1 MTLTHPAFAPLD
13 APTLVE
19 ASAGTGKTYTITTYF
34 VRGIIEQGYEPN
46 QILVVTYTK
55 AATADLRKRARD
67 RIVEALARLD
77 GPSGKADLLDEIL
90 PPAIAGHGR
99 ETVERRLR
107 NALASMDQSA
117 ILTIHGFCQRLLRDH
132 PLAFGIDFEFEVS
145 EDLAP
150 IYGELATDYWAS
162 ELYAKPAWLIHALR
176 EKSLRT
182 THLAKLAE
190 RALFPRVPLL
200 GPDPVEADGALVER
214 ALEARRAVGALWL
227 EHRDEVQQILLND
240 KGLNR
245 NSYRKASLPKW
256 FEELDAFA
264 KQDGLRKL
272 PKFMSKVAA
281 NGIIVNRNHEPPR
294 HAFFEACQALVEA
307 FDAVGPMLDYAV
319 FDFQRR
325 FLEVAEAEVRR
336 RREETGILSY
346 DDLLTIVRDRVV
358 TDSALASRIASEYP
372 LALVDEF
379 QDTDSVQ
386 YEIFRAAYGNGSCVY
401 VGDPKQAIYAFRG
414 ADVYSYI
421 AAARDVGER
430 ALSLDTNR
438 RSDPAMVHAVN
449 LVFGQR
455 DDPFIL
461 DRIGFHEVNAHEEK
475 ARSDLEPALDFVW
488 IDERTLK
495 APGSGIAELAANEVG
510 HLLRS
515 DARIEGRSIQPGDV
529 AVLCRS
535 NAKAREVTKALR
547 ELGIPTSLE
556 GDSSVLRTDI
566 ARAMRAVLQ
575 AALSPGDSRA
585 VRRALLTPLFG
596 VTPHA
601 LAHLNDEDWTDWVM
615 KFQYWHELWRNHGVV
630 RFVEEMLR
638 DGNAEARIAATPA
651 AKRELT
657 DLLHVEELLMRG
669 ERERQRDPIAL
680 MEWYRRLE
688 EGSQDEGMVRSEDL
702 QQRPDAE
709 SGAVR
714 VTTIHKSKGLEYGV
728 VVCPFT
734 WGDANLFDD
743 EKKAL
748 KFHDAEDALRID
760 LGSAKRDAHEEQAK
774 REKLSEA
781 LRVLYVALTRAKHR
795 CTLFWGRNKGWYG
808 SALGSLLHGGE
819 AAKDLDEAA
828 LRAQLE
834 AFAASSDGAIGC
846 RVPVAAAAQR
856 LEIDPP
862 AHELAALVSKR
873 GYDLSPRIASFSS
886 LTGHDEK
893 APEARPGDDDE
904 PTRPPLFASLPSGT
918 RTGLLLH
925 SILEQA
931 SFPELCRDEA
941 NPSVER
947 QLKDYGF
954 ATSLAPEVQ
963 RDLAVVAKSPL
974 LQQPNAPTL
983 VGLGPQLRELEFT
996 LTLDRPRIEDLA
1008 SLLERHRA
1016 PANMP
1021 SYPARL
1027 RELRGQSMTSFL
1039 RGFIDLVFEWKGR
1052 WFVADYKSN
1061 YLPSY
1066 APEALSEAVQ
1076 REHYVLQALLYS
1088 VAAARYLRQRVQ
1100 GFDPAQHWGGAMFLF
1115 LRGMGGPEAPGA
1127 SVLFDPQSSELL
1139 EALDEWLGGI
1149 DGRG

>member
-1 MTLTHPAFAPLD
+1 VTLAHPAFASLD

-34 VRGIIEQGYEPN
+34 VRGIIEQGYEPK

-55 AATADLRKRARD
+55 AATADLRKRARE

-90 PPAIAGHGR
+90 PAAIAEHGR
-99 ETVERRLR
+99 ETVEQRLR
-107 NALASMDQSA
+107 SALASMDQSA
-117 ILTIHGFCQRLLRDH
+117 ILTIHGFCQRLLQDH

-162 ELYAKPAWLIHALR
+162 ELYDKPAWLVHALR
-176 EKSLRT
+176 AKGLRT

-200 GPDPVEADGALVER
+200 GPEPVEADEALVER
-214 ALEARRAVGALWL
+214 ALEARRTAGTLWL
-227 EHRDEVQQILLND
+227 AHRDEVQQILLND
-240 KGLNR
+240 DGLNR
-245 NSYRKASLPKW
+245 GRYQKKSLPRW
-256 FEELDAFA
+256 FKDLDAFA
-264 KQDGLRKL
+264 KQDGLRELPDFMGKL
-272 PKFMSKVAA
+272 AQ
-281 NGIIVNRNHEPPR
+281 NGIIVKTNYEPPQ
-294 HAFFEACQALVEA
+294 HVFFEACQALVEA
-307 FDAVGPMLDYAV
+307 FDAVAPMLDFAV
-319 FDFQRR
+319 FDFQRG

-346 DDLLTIVRDRVV
+346 DDLLTIVHDQVV
-358 TDSALASRIASEYP
+358 ADPALASRIASEYR

-386 YEIFRAAYGNGSCVY
+386 YEIFKAAYGNGSCVY

-421 AAARDVGER
+421 TAARDVGDRE
-430 ALSLDTNR
+430 LSLDTNR

-455 DDPFIL
+455 NDPFML
-461 DRIGFHEVNAHEEK
+461 DRIGFADVTPHEPE
-475 ARSDLEPALDFVW
+475 ARSTLEPALDFVW
-488 IDERTLK
+488 IDEGTLK
-495 APGSGIAELAANEVG
+495 TPGAPIAKLAANEVA

-515 DARIEGRSIQPGDV
+515 DAKIEGRPIQPGDI

-535 NAKAREVTKALR
+535 NAKARDVTKALR
-547 ELGIPTSLE
+547 ELGVPTSLE
-556 GDSSVLRTDI
+556 GDSSVLSTDI

-575 AALSPGDSRA
+575 AALTPGDSRA
-585 VRRALLTPLFG
+585 VRRALLTPLLG
-596 VTPHA
+596 VTPRA
-601 LAHLNDEDWTDWVM
+601 LVEMNDEEWTSWVT
-615 KFQYWHELWRNHGVV
+615 KFQSWHELWREYGVV

-638 DGNAEARIAATPA
+638 DGNAEARIAATPT

-680 MEWYRRLE
+680 MQWLRRLE
-688 EGSQDEGMVRSEDL
+688 EGSPDEGMVRSEDL

-714 VTTIHKSKGLEYGV
+714 ITTIHKSKGLEYGV
-728 VVCPFT
+728 VFCPFT
-734 WGDANLFDD
+734 WSDANLFED

-748 KFHDAEDALRID
+748 KFHDAEDTLRID
-760 LGSAKRDAHEEQAK
+760 LGSANCEAHEDKAQL
-774 REKLSEA
+774 EKLSEA

-795 CTLFWGRNKGWYG
+795 CTVFWGRNKGWYG
-808 SALGSLLHGGE
+808 TALGWLLHGGE
-819 AAKDLDEAA
+819 AAKALDEAA
-828 LRAQLE
+828 LRAELE
-834 AFAASSDGAIGC
+834 ALSARSDGAIGC
-846 RVPVAAAAQR
+846 RGPALATAQP
-856 LEIDPP
+856 LSVDPP
-862 AHELAALVSKR
+862 KHELAALVSKR

-893 APEARPGDDDE
+893 APASRPGDDDE
-904 PTRPPLFASLPSGT
+904 PTRPPLFQSLPGGT

-925 SILEQA
+925 SILEHA
-931 SFPELCRDEA
+931 SFNALGEGETD
-941 NPSVER
+941 PSVER
-947 QLKDYGF
+947 HLMDYGF
-954 ATSLAPEVQ
+954 GTSLAPEIQ
-963 RDLAVVAKSPL
+963 RDLGVVVSTPL
-974 LQQPNAPTL
+974 LQQNNAPTL
-983 VGLGPQLRELEFT
+983 ARLGPELRELEFT
-996 LTLDRPRIEDLA
+996 LALDWPSIGDLA
-1008 SLLERHRA
+1008 SLLERHGA

-1027 RELRGQSMTSFL
+1027 RGLRGQSMTSFL
-1039 RGFIDLVFEWKGR
+1039 RGFIDLVFEWEGR
-1052 WFVADYKSN
+1052 WYVADYKSN
-1061 YLPSY
+1061 SLPSY
-1066 APEALSEAVQ
+1066 TPDAVSEAVQ

-1088 VAAARYLRQRVQ
+1088 VAAARYLRQRVD

-1127 SVLFDPQSSELL
+1127 SVFFDPQSPELL
-1139 EALDEWLGGI
+1139 LALDEWLGGA